1 MTASPDSPDGASD
14 DAGTDTDKQTEPTR
28 CGTVAIVGRPNVGKS
43 TLLNRLVGQKLSIT
57 AHKPQTTRHAILGVH
72 THEHVQAIYVDT
84 PGIHKHGK
92 RALNQ
97 VLNRTA
103 ANSLHGVDVIVW
115 VIQALAWNEHDE
127 RARSFIE
134 TAAETRIP
142 LFVFVNKVDV
152 VEPRSALL
160 PFLSSL
166 QLPGALQTV
175 GGESA
180 ENPDSDQGALFN
192 KVEIIPGSARQGTAV
207 DDLQALI
214 FEALP
219 NAPHQFDEDDLTD
232 RSSRFLAAEHV
243 AEQLSRLLSDELP
256 YALTVE
262 IEQFVEEPN
271 LLRIGAVIWVEKD
284 SQKGIVIGKGG
295 ERLKDVG
302 SRARQS
308 LQKLFDQKI
317 FLQLWVRVK
326 AGWADDERALQ
337 SLGYGDTRSTD

>member
-127 RARSFIE
+127 RARSFIDCLLY
-134 TAAETRIP
+134 TSP
-142 LFVFVNKVDV
+142 S
-152 VEPRSALL
+152 PR
-160 PFLSSL
+160 
-166 QLPGALQTV
+166 
-175 GGESA
+175 
-180 ENPDSDQGALFN
+180 
-192 KVEIIPGSARQGTAV
+192 
-207 DDLQALI
+207 
-214 FEALP
+214 
-219 NAPHQFDEDDLTD
+219 D
-232 RSSRFLAAEHV
+232 R
-243 AEQLSRLLSDELP
+243 
-256 YALTVE
+256 
-262 IEQFVEEPN
+262 
-271 LLRIGAVIWVEKD
+271 
-284 SQKGIVIGKGG
+284 
-295 ERLKDVG
+295 
-302 SRARQS
+302 
-308 LQKLFDQKI
+308 
-317 FLQLWVRVK
+317 
-326 AGWADDERALQ
+326 
-337 SLGYGDTRSTD
+337 TRSRMPSSA

>member
-1 MTASPDSPDGASD
+1 MTASPDSPGGASD
-14 DAGTDTDKQTEPTR
+14 DAGTNIDKQTEPTR
-28 CGTVAIVGRPNVGKS
+28 CGTVAIVGRPNVGKT

-180 ENPDSDQGALFN
+180 ENPDSDQL
-192 KVEIIPGSARQGTAV
+192 S
-207 DDLQALI
+207 LI
-214 FEALP
+214 
-219 NAPHQFDEDDLTD
+219 H
-232 RSSRFLAAEHV
+232 
-243 AEQLSRLLSDELP
+243 
-256 YALTVE
+256 
-262 IEQFVEEPN
+262 I
-271 LLRIGAVIWVEKD
+271 
-284 SQKGIVIGKGG
+284 
-295 ERLKDVG
+295 
-302 SRARQS
+302 
-308 LQKLFDQKI
+308 
-317 FLQLWVRVK
+317 
-326 AGWADDERALQ
+326 
-337 SLGYGDTRSTD
+337 